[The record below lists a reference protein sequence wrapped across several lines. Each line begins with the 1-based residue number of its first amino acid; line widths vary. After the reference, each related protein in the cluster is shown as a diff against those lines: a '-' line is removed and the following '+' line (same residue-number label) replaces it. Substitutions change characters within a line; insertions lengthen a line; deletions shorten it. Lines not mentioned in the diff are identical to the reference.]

1 MLFNGRGST
10 PSYGCSSVIRHP
22 ENVDSRPCRSAPR
35 GKGPRRARAQ
45 TRSSNVASGAATS
58 STSRAIKDRCESL
71 SQLKHSMSNRRLKFE
86 PTSAARRAVTSP
98 SLNITS
104 TPACSERCR
113 AASIAL
119 GTTSTPTTCQPRSA
133 NLTDHR
139 PVPHPR
145 SSADPRGSSRVSST
159 SASSWSNSGI
169 IDAASDSHGVK
180 PILYANRYQRL
191 TMPPYAVHIPRFGE
205 KANARPLRCDQ
216 SARPAVAVCTYA
228 AAESGPP
235 LVRPRSKSDRLQLHN
250 QYGVSRSLKQLEG

>member
-45 TRSSNVASGAATS
+45 TSSSNVASGAATS
-58 STSRAIKDRCESL
+58 STSRAIRDRCESL

-86 PTSAARRAVTSP
+86 PTSAARRAFTSP
-98 SLNITS
+98 SLNVTS

-133 NLTDHR
+133 NLTDQR

-145 SSADPRGSSRVSST
+145 SSADPKGSSRVSST

-180 PILYANRYQRL
+180 PILYAKRYQRL
-191 TMPPYAVHIPRFGE
+191 TMPLRDSYLQVRREGKRAVF
-205 KANARPLRCDQ
+205 ALR
-216 SARPAVAVCTYA
+216 SVRPAGGAGSRMRGRGERPAFGT
-228 AAESGPP
+228 PTQQ
-235 LVRPRSKSDRLQLHN
+235 VRRTA
-250 QYGVSRSLKQLEG
+250 